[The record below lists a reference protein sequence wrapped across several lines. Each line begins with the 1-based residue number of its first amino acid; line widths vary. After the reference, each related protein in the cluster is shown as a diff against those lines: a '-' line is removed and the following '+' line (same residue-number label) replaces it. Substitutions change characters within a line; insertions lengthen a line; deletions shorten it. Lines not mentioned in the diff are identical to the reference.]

1 MENKELNGFFR
12 DLDFDIAEAPEGHQE
27 RFLEKLKKHQ
37 FQPGSSRGKLRMLWM
52 PILAVAASL
61 LILFM
66 LTGNLTGFQ
75 ISNSK
80 GDLAA
85 ISPEMKETHEF
96 YTSLIKTELTRLD
109 EVKSPETEA
118 VVNDALKQLEKLD
131 SDYMELKKDLVKSGQ
146 DKRVI
151 FAMVSNLQQR
161 IDVLNNV
168 LSRIEKINEL
178 KNPTNENNFI

>member
-1 MENKELNGFFR
+1 MENKKLNSLFR
-12 DLDFDIAEAPEGHQE
+12 DLDFDIADPPEGHQE

-37 FQPGSSRGKLRMLWM
+37 FQPGTSRGKLRMLWM
-52 PILAVAASL
+52 PVLAVAASL
-61 LILFM
+61 LLLFM
-66 LTGNLTGFQ
+66 LSGNLTGFK
-75 ISNSK
+75 ISNSR
-80 GDLAA
+80 GDLAG
-85 ISPEMKETHEF
+85 ISPEMKETQEF
-96 YTSLIKTELTRLD
+96 YTSLIKTELTRLN
-109 EVKSPETEA
+109 EVKSPETE
-118 VVNDALKQLEKLD
+118 VVINDALKQLEKLD
-131 SDYMELKKDLVKSGQ
+131 LEYLNLKKDLVKSGQ